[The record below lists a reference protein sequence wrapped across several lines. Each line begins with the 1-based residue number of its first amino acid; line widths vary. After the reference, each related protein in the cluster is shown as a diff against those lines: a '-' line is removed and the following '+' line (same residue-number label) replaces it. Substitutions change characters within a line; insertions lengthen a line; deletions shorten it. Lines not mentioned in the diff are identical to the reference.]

1 MYRNV
6 LGEMRRQ
13 KITGA
18 DMAKALGIT
27 PGTWSQKVNG
37 HYPITF
43 REAVRVKEVLNVD
56 TPLEELFKEFKE
68 AV

>member
-6 LGEMRRQ
+6 KAELARQ
-13 KITGA
+13 GLKLEDLA
-18 DMAKALGIT
+18 EALNLTI
-27 PGTWSQKVNG
+27 GTVSMKLNG
-37 HYPITF
+37 KYPITF
-43 REAVRVKEVLNVD
+43 REAVRVKAFLRVD

>member
-13 KITGA
+13 GLTGA
-18 DMAKALGIT
+18 KMAEELGIT
-27 PGTWSQKVNG
+27 QGTWSQKVNG
-37 HYPITF
+37 KFPFTF
-43 REAVRVKEVLNVD
+43 REAVRVKKILGVD